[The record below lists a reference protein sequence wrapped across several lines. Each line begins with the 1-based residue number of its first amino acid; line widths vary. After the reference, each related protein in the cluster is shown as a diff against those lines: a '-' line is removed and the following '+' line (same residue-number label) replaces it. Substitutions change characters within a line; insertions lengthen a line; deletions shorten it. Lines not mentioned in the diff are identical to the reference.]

1 MQGHEHYVR
10 QILAKL
16 SADPGAVPLVHRD
29 TPTTARELADS
40 VLSAAARMR
49 EHGVGP
55 GSAVAV
61 LTNPNTPATL
71 ILRYAANLV
80 GATAVHIRG
89 VNAVDPSDELSAEAQ
104 LDILTDVEPA
114 VLAIDRDNIARAL
127 ELCASLPERP
137 PVAVL
142 GGGDALPGAIDLSA
156 PGDVD
161 LATAEQGT
169 IAVVTYTSGS
179 TGRPKGV
186 SWPYAVKNEMVAT
199 SAVRGD
205 RARCLVTAPLTHS
218 SGATADDTIV
228 AGGVVVLHHGFDAG
242 EVLRA
247 VPRHGITRLVL
258 GSPQVNALA
267 EHPDT
272 ATTDLTSLREVFY
285 TGSPAAPERLAHAV
299 KALGPVLFQVY
310 GTSETGL
317 ISLLTPQDHLD
328 PELRATVGRPP
339 EAVRVS
345 IRSVADGRELPVGEA
360 GEVCVIGRWQMA
372 GYWNDP
378 ELTARVVRD
387 GWVHTGD
394 IGHLDE
400 AGRLH
405 LHGRIADVI
414 KVKGIKVH
422 PSAVERVLLEHPGVA
437 AAAVFG
443 VEDEQRVERICAAV
457 VPRDGVTLDR
467 AVLERHVTA
476 ALSANHVPTEIELR
490 ETLPLVGPGKPDRVR
505 LRAEAVG
512 RAAPAEGTAS

>member
-1 MQGHEHYVR
+1 MQGHDHYVR
-10 QILAKL
+10 QILTKL
-16 SADPGAVPLVHRD
+16 SAEPDGIPLVHRD

-40 VLSAAARMR
+40 VIHAAARMR

-55 GSAVAV
+55 GGTVAV

-89 VNAVDPSDELSAEAQ
+89 VSAIDPSDQLSAEAQ
-104 LDILTDVEPA
+104 LGILVDVEPTLLA
-114 VLAIDRDNIARAL
+114 VDQDNIARARDL
-127 ELCASLPERP
+127 SASLPERP

-142 GGGDALPGAIDLSA
+142 GGGDDLPAALDLSA
-156 PGDVD
+156 PGDFD

-179 TGRPKGV
+179 TGKPKGV
-186 SWPYAVKNEMVAT
+186 SWPYAVKNEMIAT
-199 SAVRGD
+199 SAARGG
-205 RARCLVTAPLTHS
+205 RGRCLVTAPLTHS
-218 SGATADDTIV
+218 SGSTADDTIV
-228 AGGVVVLHHGFDAG
+228 AGGTVVLHPGFDAA

-258 GSPQVNALA
+258 GTPQVYTLA
-267 EHPDT
+267 EHPDI
-272 ATTDLTSLREVFY
+272 ANTDLTGLRELFY

-310 GTSETGL
+310 GTSETGM
-317 ISLLTPQDHLD
+317 ISLLTPQDHLA
-328 PELRATVGRPP
+328 PELRATVGRPL
-339 EAVRVS
+339 EADRVS
-345 IRSVADGRELPVGEA
+345 VRSVADGRELPVGES
-360 GEVCVIGRWQMA
+360 GEVCVRGRWQMA
-372 GYWNDP
+372 GYWNEP
-378 ELTARVVRD
+378 ELTARVLRD

-400 AGRLH
+400 AGLLH

-437 AAAVFG
+437 TAAVFG

-467 AVLERHVTA
+467 AVLARHVA
-476 ALSANHVPTEIELR
+476 DALSANHVPAEIELR

-505 LRAEAVG
+505 LRTEVLA
-512 RAAPAEGTAS
+512 RAARAEGTA